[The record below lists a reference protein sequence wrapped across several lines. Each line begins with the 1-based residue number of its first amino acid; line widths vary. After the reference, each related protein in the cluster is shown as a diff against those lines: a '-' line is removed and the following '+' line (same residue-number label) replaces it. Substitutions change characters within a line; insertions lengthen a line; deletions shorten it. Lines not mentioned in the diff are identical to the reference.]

1 MCRTPTPRER
11 FVKRAPRMYVQAN
24 TYRQMCPH
32 WFQSFLFPSRA
43 GPHLCPAG
51 GGKGR
56 LASRRAPV
64 AKLLG
69 NPPLQLCA
77 AAARR
82 RRPSLFKFS
91 DAIIWETCS
100 PVPARGPRVRVRPLA
115 AAARS
120 PTPPPSFPPSHPPS
134 SGILA
139 SIVRALVSLEGAGQ
153 RSHARYLKGNQ
164 PDRPPRF
171 IGEGTQ

>member
-1 MCRTPTPRER
+1 
-11 FVKRAPRMYVQAN
+11 
-24 TYRQMCPH
+24 MCPH

-43 GPHLCPAG
+43 GPHLRPVG

-56 LASRRAPV
+56 LAWRRAPV

-100 PVPARGPRVRVRPLA
+100 PVPARGPRVRDGPLA

-120 PTPPPSFPPSHPPS
+120 PLPLSFSLLSSLPPTLLWDSCKYRACPCEFGGCRSTKPREVFERQSTRPSP
-134 SGILA
+134 
-139 SIVRALVSLEGAGQ
+139 
-153 RSHARYLKGNQ
+153 
-164 PDRPPRF
+164 
-171 IGEGTQ
+171 